1 MYAIIADGGRQYRVE
16 KGMELRLDRLDQKP
30 GSTINLDNVLLVADG
45 ATVKVGAPKVAG
57 ASVAVEVLGQERDD
71 KVIAFMYRRRQNHSK
86 RKQGHRQNY
95 TLVKVT
101 DIKG

>member
-16 KGMELRLDRLDQKP
+16 KGMAFHIDRLGQKP
-30 GSTINLDNVLLVADG
+30 GSKVKLDKVLLVADG
-45 ATVKVGAPKVAG
+45 ASVKVGAPTVSG
-57 ASVAVEVLGQERDD
+57 AHVEVEVVGQRREE
-71 KVIAFMYRRRQNHSK
+71 KVIAFMYRRRQADSK
-86 RKQGHRQNY
+86 RKKGHRQNY

>member
-16 KGMELRLDRLDQKP
+16 KGTEFRLDRLDQKP
-30 GSTINLDNVLLVADG
+30 GSKIKLEDVLLVADG
-45 ATVKVGAPKVAG
+45 DNVKVGAPKVSG
-57 ASVAVEVLGQERDD
+57 AAVEVEVLGQKRDD
-71 KVIAFMYRRRQNHSK
+71 KVIAFMYRRRQSDSK
-86 RKQGHRQNY
+86 RKMGHRQNY